1 MSFSND
7 VREEIARSI
16 TDRDRQFACLYGILL
31 YSRIF
36 TQEQVVL
43 QSESPVFA
51 RLMPMLFRAVFRT
64 ELQPD
69 VRTIS
74 RGGDQSMV
82 SYTITDAA
90 QISRICEVYHIRP
103 EKREIRLSNLVNNSL
118 SAFLAG
124 VFFGCGSMIDPNKEY
139 HLEFNTPS
147 ELLCSDLQKLLGS
160 IGISGGQLLRKNMYV
175 LYLKDS
181 EHIED
186 TLTYMGA
193 QQCTIAL
200 MNIKIRKDMRNKANR
215 VRNCDEANINKVVGA
230 AIRQIQDI
238 QWITQCGQLEAL
250 SPELQELAELRL
262 ENPEL
267 SLKEL
272 GELAE
277 INEPIRETYYKGNER
292 IDEVTPK
299 YALLSTHAGRRTF
312 ICNAL
317 ALGIPAQVV
326 MKWTGHSDYK
336 AMKPYIDIADDIKA
350 NAMNKFNQL

>member
-90 QISRICEVYHIRP
+90 QISRICESITFVRKSGRSVFQSGEQQP
-103 EKREIRLSNLVNNSL
+103 ECFSGRRI
-118 SAFLAG
+118 
-124 VFFGCGSMIDPNKEY
+124 FGCGSMIDPNKEY

-238 QWITQCGQLEAL
+238 QWITQCEAAGGTF
-250 SPELQELAELRL
+250 SGTTGTGRDCGW
-262 ENPEL
+262 
-267 SLKEL
+267 K
-272 GELAE
+272 
-277 INEPIRETYYKGNER
+277 IRNL
-292 IDEVTPK
+292 V
-299 YALLSTHAGRRTF
+299 
-312 ICNAL
+312 
-317 ALGIPAQVV
+317 
-326 MKWTGHSDYK
+326 
-336 AMKPYIDIADDIKA
+336 
-350 NAMNKFNQL
+350 

>member
-1 MSFSND
+1 M
-7 VREEIARSI
+7 
-16 TDRDRQFACLYGILL
+16 
-31 YSRIF
+31 
-36 TQEQVVL
+36 
-43 QSESPVFA
+43 
-51 RLMPMLFRAVFRT
+51 
-64 ELQPD
+64 
-69 VRTIS
+69 
-74 RGGDQSMV
+74 
-82 SYTITDAA
+82 
-90 QISRICEVYHIRP
+90 
-103 EKREIRLSNLVNNSL
+103 
-118 SAFLAG
+118 
-124 VFFGCGSMIDPNKEY
+124 
-139 HLEFNTPS
+139 
-147 ELLCSDLQKLLGS
+147 QKLLGS

-272 GELAE
+272 GELLS
-277 INEPIRETYYKGNER
+277 EPI
-292 IDEVTPK
+292 
-299 YALLSTHAGRRTF
+299 GRSGVNHRF
-312 ICNAL
+312 
-317 ALGIPAQVV
+317 Q
-326 MKWTGHSDYK
+326 K
-336 AMKPYIDIADDIKA
+336 IAAFAEELRKRAADA
-350 NAMNKFNQL
+350 

>member
-1 MSFSND
+1 MMCGK
-7 VREEIARSI
+7 RSPE
-16 TDRDRQFACLYGILL
+16 A
-31 YSRIF
+31 
-36 TQEQVVL
+36 
-43 QSESPVFA
+43 SPTATGSLPVCTAFCCIPA
-51 RLMPMLFRAVFRT
+51 FLPKNKWCCKAKVRAVFRT

-272 GELAE
+272 GELLS
-277 INEPIRETYYKGNER
+277 EPI
-292 IDEVTPK
+292 
-299 YALLSTHAGRRTF
+299 GRSGVNHRF
-312 ICNAL
+312 
-317 ALGIPAQVV
+317 Q
-326 MKWTGHSDYK
+326 K
-336 AMKPYIDIADDIKA
+336 IAAFAEELRKRAADA
-350 NAMNKFNQL
+350 

>member
-43 QSESPVFA
+43 QSPVFA

-272 GELAE
+272 GELLS
-277 INEPIRETYYKGNER
+277 EPI
-292 IDEVTPK
+292 
-299 YALLSTHAGRRTF
+299 GRSGVNHRF
-312 ICNAL
+312 
-317 ALGIPAQVV
+317 Q
-326 MKWTGHSDYK
+326 K
-336 AMKPYIDIADDIKA
+336 IAAFAEELRKRAADA
-350 NAMNKFNQL
+350 

>member
-7 VREEIARSI
+7 VLEEIARSI

-147 ELLCSDLQKLLGS
+147 ELLCSD
-160 IGISGGQLLRKNMYV
+160 RK
-175 LYLKDS
+175 S
-181 EHIED
+181 
-186 TLTYMGA
+186 T
-193 QQCTIAL
+193 
-200 MNIKIRKDMRNKANR
+200 
-215 VRNCDEANINKVVGA
+215 
-230 AIRQIQDI
+230 
-238 QWITQCGQLEAL
+238 
-250 SPELQELAELRL
+250 RL
-262 ENPEL
+262 N
-267 SLKEL
+267 S
-272 GELAE
+272 
-277 INEPIRETYYKGNER
+277 
-292 IDEVTPK
+292 
-299 YALLSTHAGRRTF
+299 S
-312 ICNAL
+312 
-317 ALGIPAQVV
+317 
-326 MKWTGHSDYK
+326 HSK
-336 AMKPYIDIADDIKA
+336 
-350 NAMNKFNQL
+350 

>member
-1 MSFSND
+1 MICF
-7 VREEIARSI
+7 
-16 TDRDRQFACLYGILL
+16 FLYGILL

-36 TQEQVVL
+36 TPQQVVL

-51 RLMPMLFRAVFRT
+51 RLMPVLFRAVFQA
-64 ELQPD
+64 ELRPD
-69 VRTIS
+69 VRTVS
-74 RGGDQSMV
+74 RGGDQFMV

-90 QISRICEVYHIRP
+90 QIGRICEVYHIHP

-124 VFFGCGSMIDPNKEY
+124 VFFGCGSVIDPNKEY

-147 ELLCSDLQKLLGS
+147 ALLCGDLQKVLGS
-160 IGISGGQLLRKNMYV
+160 IGVAGRSLVRKNMYV

-186 TLTYMGA
+186 TLTCMGA
-193 QQCTIAL
+193 QQCTIEL

-215 VRNCDEANINKVVGA
+215 VRNCDEANINKVVSA
-230 AIRQIQDI
+230 AMRQMQDI
-238 QWITQCGQLEAL
+238 QLIIRCGQLEAM

-272 GELAE
+272 GELLSNPIGRSGGNHRFQKIAAMAE
-277 INEPIRETYYKGNER
+277 ELRKR
-292 IDEVTPK
+292 
-299 YALLSTHAGRRTF
+299 A
-312 ICNAL
+312 
-317 ALGIPAQVV
+317 
-326 MKWTGHSDYK
+326 
-336 AMKPYIDIADDIKA
+336 A
-350 NAMNKFNQL
+350 NS

>member
-90 QISRICEVYHIRP
+90 QISRVCEVYHIRP

-272 GELAE
+272 GELLS
-277 INEPIRETYYKGNER
+277 EPI
-292 IDEVTPK
+292 
-299 YALLSTHAGRRTF
+299 GRSGVNHRF
-312 ICNAL
+312 
-317 ALGIPAQVV
+317 Q
-326 MKWTGHSDYK
+326 K
-336 AMKPYIDIADDIKA
+336 IAAFAEELRKRAADA
-350 NAMNKFNQL
+350 

>member
-1 MSFSND
+1 
-7 VREEIARSI
+7 
-16 TDRDRQFACLYGILL
+16 
-31 YSRIF
+31 
-36 TQEQVVL
+36 
-43 QSESPVFA
+43 
-51 RLMPMLFRAVFRT
+51 MPMLFRAVFRT

-193 QQCTIAL
+193 QQC
-200 MNIKIRKDMRNKANR
+200 
-215 VRNCDEANINKVVGA
+215 
-230 AIRQIQDI
+230 IRQIQDI

-272 GELAE
+272 GELLS
-277 INEPIRETYYKGNER
+277 EPI
-292 IDEVTPK
+292 
-299 YALLSTHAGRRTF
+299 GRSGVNHRF
-312 ICNAL
+312 
-317 ALGIPAQVV
+317 Q
-326 MKWTGHSDYK
+326 K
-336 AMKPYIDIADDIKA
+336 IAAFAEELRKRAADA
-350 NAMNKFNQL
+350 